1 MLSLI
6 QKILRAATSF
16 DTVLSRLERLES
28 AINKIETKI
37 KKVDK
42 IADENDALWQM
53 LDEQKEMEQ
62 IFVKNAEDYN
72 KEIAEILLRNAKVQ
86 GDA

>member
-1 MLSLI
+1 MLSLV

-16 DTVLSRLERLES
+16 DIVLSRLERIES
-28 AINKIETKI
+28 TINEIQAKL
-37 KKVDK
+37 KKLDK
-42 IADENDALWQM
+42 IADENDALWKM
-53 LDEQKEMEQ
+53 LDEQREMDQ
-62 IFVKNAEDYN
+62 IFVQSAEEYN